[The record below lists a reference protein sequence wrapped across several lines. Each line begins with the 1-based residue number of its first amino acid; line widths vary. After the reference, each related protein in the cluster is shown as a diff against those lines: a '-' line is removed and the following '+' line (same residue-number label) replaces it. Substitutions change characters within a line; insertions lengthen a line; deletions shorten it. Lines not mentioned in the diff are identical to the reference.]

1 MDWANGDALGAGGG
15 AAAAVCPQ
23 RAAVVPRA
31 RAVEGGAALPLHERL
46 LGLVAAR
53 RRGPV
58 NLYGPPGS
66 GKSTALAHLAAVLPG
81 DAPVI
86 LLDSGT
92 PELAAAVGRKCL
104 AVYATRGRQAPRNQ
118 IALEMAPWGED
129 DWVEYLAATRRGRCS
144 SVMERLR
151 ACDDRGMLGGLP
163 ELWRV
168 VLDAMAED
176 TGLPDVASALR
187 VYLASK
193 LVDPNTRDSVMM
205 FCVRMLQA
213 GAERDPAAL
222 PRIPRKLLPR
232 LAPGSVSAVTRGALV
247 SQVEMGKA
255 RLPDGVARLIW
266 HRPVQVALAAQWV
279 LWALRRGAGLHLL
292 SDRLPRDLVREVAAL
307 AALAGQ
313 TAGPTLAQKHG
324 PTAPTPIERLK
335 ELTAAADPR
344 GHPLAISIL
353 HAAGVGWR
361 PEGKRL
367 PFLGG
372 ADLTKAKWE
381 GVDLSHAVLVDSD
394 LSDSDLGR
402 ASLDYCMADRTLF
415 RGVRLVRASLARL
428 AAREADFTG
437 ADLSH
442 ARAAGA
448 DLREAILRNA
458 LLDRADLSA
467 ARLDGADLIGA
478 SLRGAVLVHAK
489 FGKGAM
495 LGRADLADADL
506 TGAAF
511 EQTDFGGVQLAG
523 CCFREATLIACDLE
537 EITLDEADFT
547 GAALTKSYLT
557 GSRLRSA
564 SFRGADLRETG
575 LAEVD
580 WEGADLRRAD
590 LRGASFHAGS
600 TRCGL
605 VGSTVPC
612 EGSRTGFYT
621 DDYNDQDF
629 KRPEEIRKANLR
641 GADLRGAKI
650 KGVDFYLVDLR
661 GARYTPKQER
671 HLRCTGAIL
680 D

>member
-1 MDWANGDALGAGGG
+1 MDWSNGDALGAGGG
-15 AAAAVCPQ
+15 AAAAVCPR

-31 RAVEGGAALPLHERL
+31 RAVEGGAALPLHERIL
-46 LGLVAAR
+46 NLVAAR

-66 GKSTALAHLAAVLPG
+66 GKSAALAHLAAVLPG
-81 DAPVI
+81 DAPVA
-86 LLDSGT
+86 LLDCGT

-104 AVYATRGRQAPRNQ
+104 AVYATRGRQAPGNQ

-151 ACDDRGMLGGLP
+151 ACDDRGILGGRP

-168 VLDAMAED
+168 VLDSMAAD

-187 VYLASK
+187 SHLASQ
-193 LVDPNTRDSVMM
+193 LADPNARDAAMDFSLQ
-205 FCVRMLQA
+205 MLIL
-213 GAERDPAAL
+213 GAARDRDAV
-222 PRIPRKLLPR
+222 PRIAPKHLGGPQLRGLAELATTLSATAAPDTLP
-232 LAPGSVSAVTRGALV
+232 ADA
-247 SQVEMGKA
+247 A
-255 RLPDGVARLIW
+255 RLVR
-266 HRPVQVALAAQWV
+266 HRAVQVALAAQCV
-279 LWALRRGAGLHLL
+279 LWQLRRGAGVVDLL
-292 SDRLPRDLVREVAAL
+292 ESRLPRDLIREVAAL
-307 AALAGQ
+307 ASMADL
-313 TAGPTLAQKHG
+313 PTIGKLKQKPG
-324 PTAPTPIERLK
+324 ASIPSPTERLK
-335 ELTAAADPR
+335 EITAGADPR
-344 GHPLAISIL
+344 GHPVAISIL

-372 ADLTKAKWE
+372 ADLTRAKWE

-394 LSDSDLGR
+394 LSGADLGR

-415 RGVRLVRASLARL
+415 RGVRLVRASLAKL
-428 AAREADFTG
+428 AAREADFTA

-448 DLREAILRNA
+448 DLRDAMLRGSI
-458 LLDRADLSA
+458 LDRADLSA
-467 ARLDGADLIGA
+467 ARLEGADLVGA

-489 FGKGAM
+489 FGKAAM

-511 EQTDFGGVQLAG
+511 EQTNFRDVRLAG

-537 EITLDEADFT
+537 EITLDQADFT

-575 LAEVD
+575 LADVD
-580 WEGADLRRAD
+580 WAGADLRRAD

-605 VGSTVPC
+605 VGSMVPC

-671 HLRCTGAIL
+671 HLRRTGAIL

>member
-31 RAVEGGAALPLHERL
+31 RAVEGGAALPLHERI

-81 DAPVI
+81 NAPVI

-129 DWVEYLAATRRGRCS
+129 DWVEYLAATRRQRCS

-163 ELWRV
+163 ELWRG
-168 VLDAMAED
+168 VLDAMAAD

-187 VYLASK
+187 SHLASQ
-193 LVDPNTRDSVMM
+193 LADPNARDAAMDFSLQ
-205 FCVRMLQA
+205 MLILGAA
-213 GAERDPAAL
+213 GDRDAL
-222 PRIPRKLLPR
+222 PRIPPKLLGR
-232 LAPGSVSAVTRGALV
+232 LDLGELTTTLSTRASTDHLPADA
-247 SQVEMGKA
+247 A
-255 RLPDGVARLIW
+255 RLVRYRA
-266 HRPVQVALAAQWV
+266 VQVVLAAQCV
-279 LWALRRGAGLHLL
+279 LWQLRRGAGLDLL
-292 SDRLPRDLVREVAAL
+292 ESRLPRDLVREVAAL
-307 AALAGQ
+307 ASMAEPPAGALTKPKKGGASV
-313 TAGPTLAQKHG
+313 PS
-324 PTAPTPIERLK
+324 PVERLK
-335 ELTAAADPR
+335 EITAAADPR

-557 GSRLRSA
+557 GSRLRST

-671 HLRCTGAIL
+671 HLRRTGAIL